1 MSGLERTVEL
11 AVPPLMRTS
20 SHSRTNTPNA
30 TAFLKVSKAFTLVE
44 LLMVMAIICLMLVAI
59 GPSLSSLSSSSYANS
74 ISQIAQAFDL
84 ARQHAMAKNTYVWVG
99 LYNGNAGSAGPYVAL
114 CVVESKTGTDLLDP
128 TPNAV
133 QLPSGTTGTNYTT
146 VQKTKRISQMQL
158 LDPGVI
164 TQTQIPS
171 LPILSVPAVG
181 LTNTVG
187 ASFQITVPPPP
198 SPYNP
203 NEIFDHI
210 VEFKPNG
217 EACVLTSQPGAS
229 PSLVGE
235 IELGLKQWPR
245 NQPAVIRLN
254 GLTGLATV
262 YY

>member
-30 TAFLKVSKAFTLVE
+30 TALSKVSKAFTLVE

-59 GPSLSSLSSSSYANS
+59 GPSLSSLSSSSYSNS

-99 LYNGNAGSAGPYVAL
+99 LYNGTAGSAGSYVAL
-114 CVVESKTGTDLLDP
+114 CVIESKTGTDILG
-128 TPNAV
+128 TNAV
-133 QLPSGTTGTNYTT
+133 ILSSTTGSTPAGFTT

-158 LDPGVI
+158 VPPGVI
-164 TQTQIPS
+164 TQAQIPS
-171 LPILSVPAVG
+171 LPILSVPAAG
-181 LTNTVG
+181 LTNAIG

-198 SPYNP
+198 APYNP
-203 NEIFDHI
+203 NEIFNNI
-210 VEFKPNG
+210 VEFTPNG
-217 EACVLTSQPGAS
+217 EARVSS
-229 PSLVGE
+229 SLVGH

-245 NQPAVIRLN
+245 NTPAVIRLN